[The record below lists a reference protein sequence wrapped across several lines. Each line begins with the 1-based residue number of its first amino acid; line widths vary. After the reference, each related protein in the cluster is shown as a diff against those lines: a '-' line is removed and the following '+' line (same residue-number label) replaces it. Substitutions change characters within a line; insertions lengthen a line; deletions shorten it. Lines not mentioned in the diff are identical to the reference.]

1 MWMTPLLAAGI
12 ELMLIGMGTVFFFL
26 MLLVF
31 ATGLMSRAVGHF
43 APSTAPA
50 DTPPLPAE
58 EKAEEDVAAISAA
71 IQNKQNK

>member
-1 MWMTPLLAAGI
+1 MTPLLAAGI

-43 APSTAPA
+43 APSTS
-50 DTPPLPAE
+50 PAE
-58 EKAEEDVAAISAA
+58 MPPVQAEEEIAAISAA
-71 IQNKQNK
+71 ITVHRQNKQNK

>member
-1 MWMTPLLAAGI
+1 MTPLLAAGI

-43 APSTAPA
+43 APSTSPA
-50 DTPPLPAE
+50 KTPPVQAE
-58 EKAEEDVAAISAA
+58 EEIAAISAA
-71 IQNKQNK
+71 ITVHRQNKQNK